1 MKTLIER
8 AKLVGQ
14 VPITGQYAF
23 VQTLIFLLGF
33 LLRLHGTGSLPL
45 TFDEGATDYFAH
57 LPLSDLWGPAAWLET
72 NPPLFYTIEREI
84 VLLFGNG
91 PSALRLVSILAGAL
105 CIPVA
110 ALIAQRQGG
119 RSAGVAAALL
129 VATSAVSIER
139 SQEARAYSMLTLAAL
154 VAIAAEVSV
163 LQAYHR
169 SNQCGERAS
178 ASAWACYILASI
190 AALYLHNTAIL
201 MVIVLNLVAAFVWVT
216 MLGMRGRLAGHWI
229 TANAVILVAYAAWMP
244 IVVHQSVH
252 TLAAFWISVP
262 TLMDLRYAVMKIY
275 AQPFMPWFQPFS
287 DLLFLVFGLAGILAY
302 RSNRILLGLAV
313 FVVLGVPLL
322 TWVVSQWRPLTN
334 GKTLAWL
341 VPVFVI
347 FVALGSTYIRRLARP
362 STVLLVGIQAIACF
376 SYFQTG
382 VSDAYPEMAQKLRAL
397 ALDGDVIYLQTPD
410 HEILLSYYGWPRERL
425 RVYAPGPIGWFRNY
439 DGTVMTAKDFEQQ
452 DHNSRVW
459 VLTRNHPDL
468 HRDLVDHL
476 DTTMTEAL
484 DYRLRGLE
492 LSLLV
497 PR

>member
-8 AKLVGQ
+8 AELTGR
-14 VPITGQYAF
+14 VPIALQYAF
-23 VQTLIFLLGF
+23 AQTLIFLLGV
-33 LLRLHGTGSLPL
+33 LLRLYGTRSLPL

-57 LPLSDLWGPAAWLET
+57 LPLADLWGPPARLET
-72 NPPLFYTIEREI
+72 NPPLFYTIERGI
-84 VLLFGNG
+84 VLLFGDG
-91 PSALRLVSILAGAL
+91 PTALRLVSVLSGAL

-110 ALIAQRQGG
+110 AIITRRQGG
-119 RSAGVAAALL
+119 RSAGIAAALL
-129 VATSAVSIER
+129 VATSAVSIVR

-154 VAIAAEVSV
+154 VTIAAEVSV

-169 SNQCGERAS
+169 YNQCRERAPS
-178 ASAWACYILASI
+178 SAWACYILASI
-190 AALYLHNTAIL
+190 AALYLHNTAVL

-216 MLGMRGRLAGHWI
+216 MLGMQRRFAGHWI
-229 TANAVILVAYAAWMP
+229 SANLVILVVYAAWMP
-244 IVVHQSVH
+244 IVVYQSVH

-262 TLMDLRYAVMKIY
+262 TLMDLRYAVFNIY
-275 AQPFMPWFQPFS
+275 AQPFMPWLQPFS
-287 DLLFLVFGLAGILAY
+287 DLLFLAVGLVGILAY

-334 GKTLAWL
+334 GKTLVWL

-362 STVLLVGIQAIACF
+362 STVLLVGIQALACI

-382 VSDAYPEMAQKLRAL
+382 VSDAFPEMAQKLRAL
-397 ALDGDVIYLQTPD
+397 GLDGDVIYLQAPA

-425 RVYAPGPIGWFRNY
+425 RVYALGPIGWFRAY

-459 VLTRNHPDL
+459 VFTRNHPDL

-476 DTTMTEAL
+476 NSTMTEAL